1 MSGRWLAWLLAV
13 ALTLALVGQT
23 VRWRNRIA
31 AGRLLH
37 RVETLTLAAA
47 RRGSAPRGL
56 LGANLEALRRAGA
69 LDPLE
74 VGVPIARGTQHLLFG
89 DPEAALEAYRAAAA
103 LEPRP
108 EVYLNLGRAALAA
121 GRTAEAQRWFALSIR
136 LDPRLAASVP
146 PAMQGG
152 R

>member
-1 MSGRWLAWLLAV
+1 VKGRLLAWP
-13 ALTLALVGQT
+13 LALVLMLGLAGQT
-23 VRWRNRIA
+23 ARWRARVT

-37 RVETLTLAAA
+37 RVEALTLAAA

-56 LGANLEALRRAGA
+56 LSANLDALRRAAA

-74 VGVPIARGTQHLLFG
+74 VGVPIARGSQYLVFG
-89 DPEAALEAYRAAAA
+89 NPEAAFESYQAAAA

-121 GRTAEAQRWFALSIR
+121 GRPAEAQRWFALSVR

-146 PAMQGG
+146 PAMGK
-152 R
+152 